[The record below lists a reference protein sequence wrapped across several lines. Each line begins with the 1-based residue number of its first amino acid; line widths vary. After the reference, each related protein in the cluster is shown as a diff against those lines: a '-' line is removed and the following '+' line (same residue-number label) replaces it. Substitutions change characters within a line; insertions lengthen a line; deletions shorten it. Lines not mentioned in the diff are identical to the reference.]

1 MKVCAR
7 VDPSMSTASKGVDA
21 RHNLHVA
28 VDIVALRASR
38 DESQLQCVKDLERG
52 FPTCERNDVALSQ
65 RASGVSAHIVEAK
78 AAMNADVR
86 VVIKVAPGYHTAE
99 IPAERGIPEG
109 AHSSPD
115 DFGLQTA
122 GLPAALR
129 AAGCGLMIGGERVAS
144 LLHMD
149 DSGIFAR
156 DEADLR
162 RELDVGFEWL
172 WRHGHMANGEKLEFA
187 ALADHSRA
195 PLTFDYV
202 WLPSEADEP
211 DIMRR
216 AAALVHN

>member
-1 MKVCAR
+1 MIMVVSTLWKLYDMVITARMKVCAR
-7 VDPSMSTASKGVDA
+7 VDPSMSTASKGVDV
-21 RHNLHVA
+21 RHNLHLA

-38 DESQLQCVKDLERG
+38 GECQFQCVKDLERG

-65 RASGVSAHIVEAK
+65 RTSGVSAHIVEAK

-156 DEADLR
+156 DWVGPGGAGGVRGTLR
-162 RELDVGFEWL
+162 R
-172 WRHGHMANGEKLEFA
+172 N
-187 ALADHSRA
+187 
-195 PLTFDYV
+195 
-202 WLPSEADEP
+202 
-211 DIMRR
+211 
-216 AAALVHN
+216 

>member
-1 MKVCAR
+1 ME
-7 VDPSMSTASKGVDA
+7 DDDM
-21 RHNLHVA
+21 L
-28 VDIVALRASR
+28 
-38 DESQLQCVKDLERG
+38 
-52 FPTCERNDVALSQ
+52 

-99 IPAERGIPEG
+99 IPAKRGIPEG

-115 DFGLQTA
+115 DSGLQTA

-172 WRHGHMANGEKLEFA
+172 WRHGHVANGEKLEFA

-195 PLTFDYV
+195 PRTFDYV

-211 DIMRR
+211 DVKRR
-216 AAALVHN
+216 AAALQGSRRARATPFYPCLPVEGKLTDLSQPYISSGQPLGLSLKLLL

>member
-1 MKVCAR
+1 MGK
-7 VDPSMSTASKGVDA
+7 
-21 RHNLHVA
+21 
-28 VDIVALRASR
+28 
-38 DESQLQCVKDLERG
+38 Q
-52 FPTCERNDVALSQ
+52 
-65 RASGVSAHIVEAK
+65 AK

-99 IPAERGIPEG
+99 IPAKRGIPEG

-129 AAGCGLMIGGERVAS
+129 AAGCGLMIGSERVAS

-172 WRHGHMANGEKLEFA
+172 WRHGHVANGEKLEFA
-187 ALADHSRA
+187 ALADRHGGKPHLPATRPYPWRRSR
-195 PLTFDYV
+195 PGRVGGRSMLT
-202 WLPSEADEP
+202 L
-211 DIMRR
+211 
-216 AAALVHN
+216 ALSTGRP

>member
-1 MKVCAR
+1 
-7 VDPSMSTASKGVDA
+7 
-21 RHNLHVA
+21 
-28 VDIVALRASR
+28 
-38 DESQLQCVKDLERG
+38 
-52 FPTCERNDVALSQ
+52 
-65 RASGVSAHIVEAK
+65 
-78 AAMNADVR
+78 MNADVR

-99 IPAERGIPEG
+99 IPTGRGIPEG

-211 DIMRR
+211 DIKRR
-216 AAALVHN
+216 AAALVHTTSGAGEFISLPIVEDEPDPEAPAAFEETEPQESQEDGVEYDEREIARLNAQLKGVEFVDDGTMARSQGVVRR